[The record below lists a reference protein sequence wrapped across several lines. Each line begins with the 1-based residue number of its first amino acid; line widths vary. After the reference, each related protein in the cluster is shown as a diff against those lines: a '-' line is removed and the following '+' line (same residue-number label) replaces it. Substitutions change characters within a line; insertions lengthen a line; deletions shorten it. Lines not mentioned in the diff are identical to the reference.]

1 MPTNR
6 SSAKQLLAS
15 QPSASPTST
24 KAQKTH
30 AKILSMSLK
39 VFAREGFANTDVQV
53 IADLAGVG
61 KGTVYRHFGNKE
73 QLFLA
78 TAKFS
83 LEQVAQFVTA
93 KLGGQSQVE
102 TIFHQQGAASLLRSV
117 AQACA
122 EYYKKHPQ
130 AVEIMIQERAQFR
143 ESVFPTHLMHR
154 EQTRGSIDDIVARAI
169 QSGEFRLLNAA
180 EVTTAY
186 ADLLYG
192 CVVNGCLE
200 GSRSN
205 LKNRVTVAV
214 DIFIAGLCSNRS
226 V

>member
-1 MPTNR
+1 MLPKEMPH
-6 SSAKQLLAS
+6 KEL
-15 QPSASPTST
+15 SPKT
-24 KAQKTH
+24 KKTR
-30 AKILSMSLK
+30 AEILNVSLK
-39 VFAREGFANTDVQV
+39 VFAREGFGNTDVQV
-53 IADLAGVG
+53 IADLARVG

-83 LEQVAQFVTA
+83 LEQVAQFVTN
-93 KLGGQSQVE
+93 KLGGETQAE
-102 TIFHQQGAASLLRSV
+102 TIYQQQGAACLLRSV
-117 AQACA
+117 AAACA
-122 EYYKKHPQ
+122 EYYKKYPQ

-154 EQTRGSIDDIVARAI
+154 EQVRGSIDDIVTRAI
-169 QSGEFRLLNAA
+169 ESGEFRPANAVD
-180 EVTTAY
+180 VTTAY

-205 LKNRVTVAV
+205 LKKRVAAAV
-214 DIFIAGLCSNRS
+214 DIFVAGLCSK
-226 V
+226 